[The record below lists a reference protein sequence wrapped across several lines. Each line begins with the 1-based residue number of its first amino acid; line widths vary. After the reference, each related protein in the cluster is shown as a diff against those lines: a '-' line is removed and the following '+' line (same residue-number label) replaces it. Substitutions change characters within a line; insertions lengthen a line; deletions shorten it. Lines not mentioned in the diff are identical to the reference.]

1 MKTINQ
7 TRQVEAS
14 KEFDDR
20 AVEALVRTA
29 QPGIRRAMK
38 ILRRPE
44 ARIGILASPVGQLLV
59 AEGPHGFAT
68 IHFLDSSDA
77 DRPLAK
83 LRRKFDLLE
92 NETWRAD
99 INRELARYFHGDFS
113 VLGHKVDLVMVE
125 SEFQRRALTRLRE
138 VPIGSV
144 ITYQGLATAVGE
156 PAAQRAIGNTMASN
170 PIPIFIPCHRVIR
183 SDGTIGNYGGGVK
196 NKITLLRNEGFAL
209 GPALRMPSSLRMP
222 ASAVMGHRH
231 THIYC
236 RPDCSAAKRA
246 DPRRSLIFADARHAR
261 DAGLRACKL
270 CKPG

>member
-1 MKTINQ
+1 MKSLKQ
-7 TRQVEAS
+7 TAHAEKI
-14 KEFDDR
+14 KELNDR
-20 AVEALVRTA
+20 AVDAMLRA
-29 QPGIRRAMK
+29 AHPGIRRAMK

-44 ARIGILASPVGQLLV
+44 ARIGILASPIGRLMV
-59 AEGPHGFAT
+59 AEGPRGFAT
-68 IHFLDSSDA
+68 IHFLSSA
-77 DRPLAK
+77 SAERPLEK
-83 LRRKFDLLE
+83 LRRNFDLLE
-92 NETWRAD
+92 NEAWRAD
-99 INRELARYFHGDFS
+99 INRELARYFAGDFS

-144 ITYQGLATAVGE
+144 ITYQGLAAAVGE
-156 PAAQRAIGNTMASN
+156 PGAQRAIGNTMASN

-196 NKITLLRNEGFAL
+196 NKVTLLRNEGFAL
-209 GPALRMPSSLRMP
+209 GTSLRMP

-236 RPDCSAAKRA
+236 RPECSAAKRA
-246 DPRRSLIFADARHAR
+246 DPRRSLIFADARHAI

>member
-7 TRQVEAS
+7 ATRMEPS

-20 AVEALVRTA
+20 AVEALVRA
-29 QPGIRRAMK
+29 AHPGIRRAMK
-38 ILRRPE
+38 LLRRPE
-44 ARIGILASPVGQLLV
+44 ARIGILPSPVGQLLV

-68 IHFLDSSDA
+68 IHFLSSSDA
-77 DRPLAK
+77 ERPLAK

-99 INRELARYFHGDFS
+99 TARELARYFGGDFS
-113 VLGHKVDLVMVE
+113 VLGHEVDLVMVE
-125 SEFQRRALTRLRE
+125 SEFQRRALMRLRE

-156 PAAQRAIGNTMASN
+156 PDAQRAIGNTMASN

-209 GPALRMPSSLRMP
+209 GSSARMPSSLRMP
-222 ASAVMGHRH
+222 PSAVMGHRH

>member
-7 TRQVEAS
+7 ATRMEPS

-20 AVEALVRTA
+20 AVEALVRA
-29 QPGIRRAMK
+29 AHPGIRRAMK
-38 ILRRPE
+38 LLRRPE
-44 ARIGILASPVGQLLV
+44 ARIGILPSPVGQLLV

-68 IHFLDSSDA
+68 IHFLSSSDA
-77 DRPLAK
+77 ERPLAK

-99 INRELARYFHGDFS
+99 TARELARYFGGDFS
-113 VLGHKVDLVMVE
+113 VLGHEVDLVMVE
-125 SEFQRRALTRLRE
+125 SEFQRRALMRLRE

-156 PAAQRAIGNTMASN
+156 PDAQRAIGNTMASN

-209 GPALRMPSSLRMP
+209 GSSARMPSSLRMP
-222 ASAVMGHRH
+222 PSAVMGHRH

-236 RPDCSAAKRA
+236 RPECSAAKRA